1 VAARP
6 RILFLS
12 GKQAGTEL
20 LPPQAESLFDV
31 VRVSS
36 RARALTLL
44 QRDKFDGIFVSPE
57 HFQEA
62 IRFGRLLE
70 NNRILEGMPDG
81 VAVVDS
87 ASTVIWTNDQLQ
99 RWSHPG
105 NIVGETLFAAMGGP
119 EIVGGSDTPF
129 ASALATRMASSSVL
143 KTKSAHF
150 YNLHASPLAE
160 DDEHPHHLVVTIRD
174 VTRETQ
180 QRQRL
185 DAIQAAG
192 REMSELTAEHVYS
205 LGVDDRKEFL
215 KARILQYIQELLKF
229 DVVEIRLLDPKTG
242 ELKPL
247 LEHGMDDSAAGRA
260 LFASPEGNGV
270 TGFVAATGISYLCED
285 TAKDKLYLQGVQGA
299 RSSLTVPLLFD
310 RQTIGTFNV
319 ESPKL
324 KGFTDE
330 DVLFVETFCRGLT
343 TALNTLELLA
353 AQRTSAVQIS
363 AEEIHG
369 KVARPIDEIVR
380 DAFKLV
386 KKEMLADPESR
397 ETLQRLIEN
406 ASHIKEVIREAGQE
420 TEQPDRAAESNG
432 KHKLAGRR
440 VLVVDP
446 QEEFRKSAHTLLE
459 PHGCE
464 VVAVDSGE
472 LAEWLYTVN
481 QPQHPYDLVMAEM
494 KLPDMTAFE
503 LLCKLKS
510 KTHRQRVPLI
520 FTKDFC
526 YDPGHQ
532 MKKAVE
538 QGHTPKACIVKP
550 FNPPY
555 LLEVVQHVL
564 DWSGGAGQA

>member
-1 VAARP
+1 MGAKP

-12 GKQAGTEL
+12 GKRSGDDSLPTEAQ
-20 LPPQAESLFDV
+20 PFFDV

-44 QRDKFDGIFVSPE
+44 QREKFDAIYVSAE
-57 HFQEA
+57 HFEEA
-62 IRFGRLLE
+62 LRFGRLLE
-70 NNRILEGMPDG
+70 NNRVLEGMPDG

-87 ASTVIWTNDQLQ
+87 ASTIIWTNEQLQ

-105 NIVGETLFAAMGGP
+105 NIVGETLFTALGGP
-119 EIVGGSDTPF
+119 EIVGGSDAPF
-129 ASALATRMASSSVL
+129 STALAMRTPATSVL
-143 KTKSAHF
+143 KTHEAHF
-150 YNLHASPLAE
+150 YNLHAAPLAE
-160 DDEHPHHLVVTIRD
+160 DSEHPHHLVVTIRD
-174 VTRETQ
+174 VTRETE

-205 LGVDDRKEFL
+205 LTIEDRKEFL

-229 DVVEIRLLDPKTG
+229 DVVEIRLLDPQTR

-247 LEHGMDDSAAGRA
+247 LEHGMDQQAAGRT
-260 LFASPEGNGV
+260 LYASPEGSGV

-285 TAKDKLYLQGVQGA
+285 TTKDKLYLQGVVGA
-299 RSSLTVPLLFD
+299 KSSLTVPLVLD

-324 KGFTDE
+324 KGFSDE
-330 DVLFVETFCRGLT
+330 DVLFVETFCRGLA
-343 TALNTLELLA
+343 TALNTLDLLE
-353 AQRTSAVQIS
+353 AQRSSAVQVS

-369 KVARPIDEIVR
+369 KVAKPIDEIVR
-380 DAFKLV
+380 DAFKLAR
-386 KKEMLADPESR
+386 KELLADPESR

-406 ASHIKEVIREAGQE
+406 ASHIKEVIRQSAQD
-420 TEQPDRAAESNG
+420 TEPVPAEMNG

-472 LAEWLYTVN
+472 IAEWLYTVN

-503 LLCKLKS
+503 LLLKLKS
-510 KTHRQRVPLI
+510 KTHNQRVPLI

-532 MKKAVE
+532 LKKAVE

-550 FNPPY
+550 FNAPY
-555 LLEVVQHVL
+555 LLEVVEHVL
-564 DWSGGAGQA
+564 DWSSGGKA

>member
-1 VAARP
+1 MGAKP

-12 GKQAGTEL
+12 GKRAGTNL
-20 LPPQAESLFDV
+20 LPEGAEPYFDV
-31 VRVSS
+31 VRVAS

-44 QRDKFDGIFVSPE
+44 AREKFDAIYVAGE
-57 HFQEA
+57 HFEEA
-62 IRFGRLLE
+62 LRLGRLME
-70 NNRILEGMPDG
+70 NNRVLEGMPDG

-87 ASTVIWTNDQLQ
+87 ASTIIWTNDQLQ

-105 NIVGETLFAAMGGP
+105 NIVGETLFAALGGP
-119 EIVGGSDTPF
+119 EIVGGSDAPF
-129 ASALATRMASSSVL
+129 STALATRLPASSVL
-143 KTKSAHF
+143 KTHGADY
-150 YNLHASPLAE
+150 YNLHAGPLAE
-160 DDEHPHHLVVTIRD
+160 DDESPHHLVVTIRD
-174 VTRETQ
+174 VTRETE

-192 REMSELTAEHVYS
+192 REMAELTAEHVYS
-205 LGVDDRKEFL
+205 LSVEDRKEFL

-229 DVVEIRLLDPKTG
+229 DVVEIRLLDPKSK
-242 ELKPL
+242 ELRPL
-247 LEHGMDDSAAGRA
+247 LDHGMDPEAAQRVLYA
-260 LFASPEGNGV
+260 LPEGNGV

-285 TAKDKLYLQGVQGA
+285 TTKDKLYLQGVQGA
-299 RSSLTVPLLFD
+299 KSSLTVPLVLD

-330 DVLFVETFCRGLT
+330 DVLFVETFCRGLA
-343 TALNTLELLA
+343 TALNTLDLLA
-353 AQRTSAVQIS
+353 AQRTSAVQLS
-363 AEEIHG
+363 AEEISG

-386 KKEMLADPESR
+386 KKEMLVDPESR

-406 ASHIKEVIREAGQE
+406 ASLIKEVIRQSGEQ
-420 TEQPDRAAESNG
+420 TEPSAAEVNG
-432 KHKLAGRR
+432 KHKLAGCR

-446 QEEFRKSAHTLLE
+446 QEEFRRSAHTLLE

-472 LAEWLYTVN
+472 IAEWLYTVN
-481 QPQHPYDLVMAEM
+481 ERQHPYDLVMAEM

-503 LLCKLKS
+503 LLLKLKN
-510 KTHRQRVPLI
+510 KTHKQRVPLI

-532 MKKAVE
+532 LKKAVE
-538 QGHTPKACIVKP
+538 QGHSPKACIVKP

-555 LLEVVQHVL
+555 LLEVVEHVL
-564 DWSGGAGQA
+564 DWSSAVKA

>member
-1 VAARP
+1 MGARP
-6 RILFLS
+6 RILFLCGRRS
-12 GKQAGTEL
+12 GVDL
-20 LPPQAESLFDV
+20 LPAGAESFFDV
-31 VRVSS
+31 ARVTS
-36 RARALTLL
+36 RARALSLL
-44 QRDKFDGIFVSPE
+44 QREKFDAIFVSAE
-57 HFQEA
+57 HFEEA

-87 ASTVIWTNDQLQ
+87 ASTIIWTNDQLQ

-119 EIVGGSDTPF
+119 EIVGGSDAPF
-129 ASALATRMASSSVL
+129 STALVTRLPASSVL
-143 KTKSAHF
+143 KTHEAHF
-150 YNLHASPLAE
+150 YNLHAAPLVE
-160 DDEHPHHLVVTIRD
+160 EDEHPHHLVVTIRD
-174 VTRETQ
+174 VTRETE

-192 REMSELTAEHVYS
+192 REMAELTAEHVYS
-205 LGVDDRKEFL
+205 LSVEDRKEFL

-229 DVVEIRLLDPKTG
+229 DVVEIRLLDPKTR

-247 LEHGMDDSAAGRA
+247 LEHGMDSDAAQRT
-260 LFASPEGNGV
+260 LYASPEANGV

-285 TAKDKLYLQGVQGA
+285 TTKDKLYLQGVVGA
-299 RSSLTVPLLFD
+299 KSSLTVPLVLD

-330 DVLFVETFCRGLT
+330 DVLFVETFCRGLA
-343 TALNTLELLA
+343 TALNTLDLLA
-353 AQRTSAVQIS
+353 AQRTSAVQVS

-369 KVARPIDEIVR
+369 RVAKPIDEIVR
-380 DAFKLV
+380 DAFKLA

-406 ASHIKEVIREAGQE
+406 ASLIKEVIRQSAQE
-420 TEQPDRAAESNG
+420 SEPSPAETDG
-432 KHKLAGRR
+432 RHKLAGRR

-472 LAEWLYTVN
+472 IAEWLYTVN

-503 LLCKLKS
+503 LLCKLQT
-510 KTHRQRVPLI
+510 KTHNPRVPMI

-532 MKKAVE
+532 LKKAVE

-555 LLEVVQHVL
+555 LLEVVEHVL
-564 DWSGGAGQA
+564 DWSSGGKA

>member
-1 VAARP
+1 VGAKP
-6 RILFLS
+6 RILFLCGRRA
-12 GKQAGTEL
+12 GKEL
-20 LPPQAESLFDV
+20 LPAEAEPFFEI
-31 VRVSS
+31 VRVTS

-44 QRDKFDGIFVSPE
+44 QREKFDAIFVSAE
-57 HFQEA
+57 HFEEA

-70 NNRILEGMPDG
+70 NNRVLEGMPDG

-105 NIVGETLFAAMGGP
+105 NIVGETLFTALGGP
-119 EIVGGSDTPF
+119 EIVGGSDAPF
-129 ASALATRMASSSVL
+129 ASALAMRAPASSTL
-143 KTKSAHF
+143 KTRESEY
-150 YNLHASPLAE
+150 YNLHAAPLADH
-160 DDEHPHHLVVTIRD
+160 DDQPSHLVVTIRD
-174 VTRETQ
+174 VTKETE

-192 REMSELTAEHVYS
+192 REMAELTAEHVFS
-205 LGVDDRKEFL
+205 LSVEDRKEFL

-242 ELKPL
+242 ELRPL
-247 LEHGMDDSAAGRA
+247 LEHGMDPEASQRA
-260 LFASPEGNGV
+260 LYASPERNGV

-285 TAKDKLYLQGVQGA
+285 TTKDKLYLQGAQGA
-299 RSSLTVPLLFD
+299 KSSLTVPLVLD

-330 DVLFVETFCRGLT
+330 DVLFVETFCRGLA
-343 TALNTLELLA
+343 TALNTLDLLA
-353 AQRTSAVQIS
+353 AQKTSAVQIS
-363 AEEIHG
+363 TEEIHS
-369 KVARPIDEIVR
+369 KVAKPIDEIVR

-386 KKEMLADPESR
+386 KKEMLVDPESR

-406 ASHIKEVIREAGQE
+406 ASHIKEVIRQSAQE
-420 TEQPDRAAESNG
+420 SEPSPEEVNG

-472 LAEWLYTVN
+472 IAEWLYTVN
-481 QPQHPYDLVMAEM
+481 DRQHPYDLVMAEM

-503 LLCKLKS
+503 LLCKLKT
-510 KTHRQRVPLI
+510 KTHKQRVPMI

-532 MKKAVE
+532 LKKAVE

-555 LLEVVQHVL
+555 LLEVVEHVL
-564 DWSGGAGQA
+564 DWSSGGKA